1 MKVSIY
7 AMVSSLVAGSL
18 FLSTVCMVRKRI
30 CFRRFS
36 DVRIIGMFY
45 LLCLIRLLPLDF
57 TFTRGVNFKG
67 IFSDIWDVL
76 FDQSISIAD
85 RYFSV
90 AELLALLALLVS
102 FLKISRFLILYC
114 RIVCQLSSCQSAVLS
129 RYGIF
134 WANQTRRGINSGKR
148 SVLCSGLHICHM
160 QSALSVA
167 GSSCRIQIFQM
178 MNCII
183 SCCMNIVISKDMT
196 CSKTFAAD
204 IVLSDLVDTFPF
216 LAMKDF
222 QQILEIRCDRS
233 VTKRMS
239 REEACSYMNMMIS
252 CLKRSRVTAPNLP
265 RFPLHWQKNRKTSK
279 RGFSSLRNRRREQI
293 NRQFFFLPYGLLLFC

>member
-7 AMVSSLVAGSL
+7 AMVSSLVLSSL

-85 RYFSV
+85 RYFSI

-102 FLKISRFLILYC
+102 FLKISRFLILYWQD
-114 RIVCQLSSCQSAVLS
+114 RMPAFIPCQSAVLS
-129 RYGIF
+129 RYSIF
-134 WANQTRRGINSGKR
+134 WAN
-148 SVLCSGLHICHM
+148 
-160 QSALSVA
+160 
-167 GSSCRIQIFQM
+167 
-178 MNCII
+178 
-183 SCCMNIVISKDMT
+183 
-196 CSKTFAAD
+196 
-204 IVLSDLVDTFPF
+204 
-216 LAMKDF
+216 
-222 QQILEIRCDRS
+222 
-233 VTKRMS
+233 
-239 REEACSYMNMMIS
+239 
-252 CLKRSRVTAPNLP
+252 
-265 RFPLHWQKNRKTSK
+265 
-279 RGFSSLRNRRREQI
+279 
-293 NRQFFFLPYGLLLFC
+293 